1 MKKLLIKLGILKM
14 SHDEYLKKLKG
25 LYELISTVIVKKKN
39 LPKDIFHES
48 LSEIKIYFF
57 SYQLRLLKSK
67 LSNDLFNKTMRY
79 FISDILFST
88 IDKAKYSDEFR
99 QSFLEERVDYHDNG
113 IHESNDAV
121 ANIYY
126 EKLMVLWFKKP
137 FSTIEEIEKYYL
149 ENSLSGDY
157 FEKSLGLIEIM
168 DYSSEF
174 VAILSDGTLN
184 LIKRTAK

>member
-25 LYELISTVIVKKKN
+25 LYELIASVIVKKKN

-79 FISDILFST
+79 FFSDILFSS
-88 IDKAKYSDEFR
+88 IDKAKYSDEFK
-99 QSFLEERVDYHDNG
+99 QSFLEGRVDYYEKG
-113 IHESNDAV
+113 IRESNDAV

-149 ENSLSGDY
+149 ANLYVDY
-157 FEKSLGLIEIM
+157 FEKTRGLIEIM
-168 DYSSEF
+168 DYSSTF
-174 VAILSDGTLN
+174 VPILSDGTLN